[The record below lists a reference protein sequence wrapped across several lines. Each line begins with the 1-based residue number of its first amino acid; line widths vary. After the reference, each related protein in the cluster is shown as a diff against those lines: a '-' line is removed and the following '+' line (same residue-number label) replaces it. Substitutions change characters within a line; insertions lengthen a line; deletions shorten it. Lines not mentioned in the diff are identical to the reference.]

1 MRTSIKLYEEK
12 DTLTP
17 EQITEIIG
25 PDRVEYITHHLDILP
40 SFPVVLELP
49 NVQMKEILP
58 NCSDLAINDWLP
70 VGVSTAESSL
80 PRFQSSRCNYR
91 SMDRQDL
98 QYWFAGTRVRYLA
111 DSHGH
116 FESLYVQKLTCPEA
130 EDEPSFYE
138 DMYRCSMQVSPKN
151 VFAFANRY
159 FLGVLKLEGGD
170 HDGLSSTMRQ
180 VNNEVCLDFFG
191 IGLYNA
197 TIITTS
203 SWVFV
208 YETSEGLY
216 DYLQSLRNSIE
227 FCREMYPEQM
237 SNMVILVQT
246 PLASDVILSRPSS
259 EYSAEWRQ
267 NHNFRQEAFTHVMY
281 KELGGLVDGII
292 PVFEWSLARN
302 WMNHTRDGVH
312 LHNEYYAELFHV
324 QTMAIMSAMKSKGW
338 QLPLMS
344 VNDERTRWFHD
355 VPLEYADGLL
365 TDSDDSCSEN
375 CTEES

>member
-1 MRTSIKLYEEK
+1 
-12 DTLTP
+12 
-17 EQITEIIG
+17 
-25 PDRVEYITHHLDILP
+25 
-40 SFPVVLELP
+40 
-49 NVQMKEILP
+49 
-58 NCSDLAINDWLP
+58 
-70 VGVSTAESSL
+70 
-80 PRFQSSRCNYR
+80 
-91 SMDRQDL
+91 
-98 QYWFAGTRVRYLA
+98 
-111 DSHGH
+111 
-116 FESLYVQKLTCPEA
+116 
-130 EDEPSFYE
+130 
-138 DMYRCSMQVSPKN
+138 MQVSPKN

-365 TDSDDSCSEN
+365 TDSRNRYRRKLISEM
-375 CTEES
+375 